1 MNLSRGRILGRNE
14 EELEEE
20 EEVRY
25 QRVCVRTEDGGVIS
39 LDWPENL
46 DLGKEHGLDTTV
58 LIVPGTV
65 EGSMDRDVRRFVF
78 DALRSG
84 CFPVVMNPR
93 GCAGS
98 PLTTA
103 SCQICK

>member
-1 MNLSRGRILGRNE
+1 MNLSRGRIFARNGGHL
-14 EELEEE
+14 ELEEE
-20 EEVRY
+20 EEEIGY
-25 QRVCVRTEDGGVIS
+25 QRVCVGTEDGGVVS

-46 DLGKEHGLDTTV
+46 DLGGEYGLDTTV
-58 LIVPGTV
+58 LIVPGTA
-65 EGSMDRDVRRFVF
+65 EGSMDKDVRRFVF
-78 DALRSG
+78 DVLRSG

-103 SCQICK
+103 R